1 MMVVSI
7 LMAIGRV
14 LDTYLVDTFNPG
26 EYSIALYLLI
36 SFDIF
41 IIILFTKKVKDIIPT
56 FKSRTKEFLIGSGTN
71 AFSYLFLLIAL
82 TEMELTIAEPLS
94 MLSVIIS
101 IIFSYIFLKEKIK
114 DRLIGGI
121 IMSIGAVLLI
131 IQL

>member
-14 LDTYLVDTFNPG
+14 LDTYLVGTFNPG
-26 EYSIALYLLI
+26 EYSIALYFLI

-41 IIILFTKKVKDIIPT
+41 IIIIFTKKVKDIIPT
-56 FKSRTKEFLIGSGTN
+56 FKSRPKEFLIGSGTN

-82 TEMELTIAEPLS
+82 TEIELTIAEPLS

-101 IIFSYIFLKEKIK
+101 IIFSYIFFKEKIR
-114 DRLIGGI
+114 DRLIGGV
-121 IMSIGAVLLI
+121 IMSIGAILLI